1 MYKSKAKKMQPI
13 NKANGINDPLK
24 GKDNWYECLKAQDTP
39 QQQVR
44 KYQHLLLPRFSAIPC
59 RTRLTLERLT
69 RLDVGNMLFPKEK
82 MLFNEMMLNQEG
94 VISFK

>member
-39 QQQVR
+39 QQQVGE
-44 KYQHLLLPRFSAIPC
+44 YEHLLLLWFLAIPYEIWL
-59 RTRLTLERLT
+59 TLKRLTS
-69 RLDVGNMLFPKEK
+69 LDVGNMLFPKERV
-82 MLFNEMMLNQEG
+82 LFNEMMLNWKG
-94 VISFK
+94 VISFE